1 VIRINLL
8 QVERR
13 EKIKLL
19 PLSLISGIII
29 FGVTALIL
37 GLLTLYLTSKIG
49 DIRAEKVSKEKRL
62 SELKAMI
69 KEVEDYERDNK
80 TFQENNTIIEQLKR
94 NQHIPLRLLDEVSAM
109 LPNGVWLFSLHE
121 SGGNVNIEGYAFTN
135 PDLVNYVENLK
146 GSKHL
151 EEVALIES
159 RHAVVENIPLY
170 QFKLTFKVK
179 A

>member
-1 VIRINLL
+1 MIRINLL
-8 QVERR
+8 PVER
-13 EKIKLL
+13 EKKVKPL
-19 PLSLISGIII
+19 PLSFISGIVI
-29 FGVTALIL
+29 FGVTALML
-37 GLLTLYLTSKIG
+37 GLLTIFLTSKTG
-49 DIRAEKVSKEKRL
+49 DMRAEKASKEKRL
-62 SELKAMI
+62 SELRAMI
-69 KEVEDYERDNK
+69 KEVENYERDNK
-80 TFQENNTIIEQLKR
+80 AFQEKNTVIEQLKR

-109 LPNGVWLFSLHE
+109 LPNGVWLFSLNE
-121 SGGNVNIEGYAFTN
+121 SGSSVDIEGYAFTN
-135 PDLVNYVENLK
+135 PDLVSYVENLK